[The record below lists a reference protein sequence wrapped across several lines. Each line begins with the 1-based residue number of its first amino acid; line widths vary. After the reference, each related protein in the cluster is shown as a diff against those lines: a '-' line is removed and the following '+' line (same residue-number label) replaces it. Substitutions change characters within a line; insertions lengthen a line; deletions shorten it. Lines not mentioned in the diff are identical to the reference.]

1 MKKILTNYRYY
12 VLFALAVIAILGIFA
27 VPIDR
32 QPLIQWFYVLISSKA
47 IGFGAIYII
56 AKLTKRWKKKGT
68 IPELMNAVN
77 NY

>member
-1 MKKILTNYRYY
+1 MKKILANYRYY
-12 VLFALAVIAILGIFA
+12 VLFALAAIAIMGIFA
-27 VPIDR
+27 VPIDG
-32 QPLIQWFYVLISSKA
+32 QPLTQWLYVLVSSKA

>member
-1 MKKILTNYRYY
+1 MKTILTNYRYY

-27 VPIDR
+27 VPIDG
-32 QPLIQWFYVLISSKA
+32 QPLIQQFYVLISSKA
-47 IGFGAIYII
+47 IGFGAIHII
-56 AKLTKRWKKKGT
+56 AKLTKRWEKKGT

>member
-1 MKKILTNYRYY
+1 MKTILTNYRYY

-27 VPIDR
+27 VPIDG
-32 QPLIQWFYVLISSKA
+32 QPLIQWLYVLVSSKA
-47 IGFGAIYII
+47 IGFGAIYIV
-56 AKLTKRWKKKGT
+56 AKLTKRWEKKGT